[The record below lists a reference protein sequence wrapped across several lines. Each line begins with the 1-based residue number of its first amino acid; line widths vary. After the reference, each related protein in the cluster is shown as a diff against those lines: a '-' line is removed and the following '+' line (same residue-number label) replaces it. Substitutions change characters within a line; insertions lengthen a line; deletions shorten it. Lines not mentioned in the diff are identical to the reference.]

1 MDSRKVNR
9 EVSKFRS
16 PVYRDAFAKLQRTE
30 TSQTNPFGLKIV
42 KKLVDAILIGKHQV
56 KVRGEIVV
64 ALGLAVA
71 NHLSLSEHR
80 FKRTKIFLRAKKH
93 EAGWGG
99 REGRVVSRLALLP
112 RPPLSP

>member
-1 MDSRKVNR
+1 MDSRKVNQ

-16 PVYRDAFAKLQRTE
+16 PVYRDAFAKLQRKE

-71 NHLSLSEHR
+71 NHLSEHR

-112 RPPLSP
+112 RPPPSP